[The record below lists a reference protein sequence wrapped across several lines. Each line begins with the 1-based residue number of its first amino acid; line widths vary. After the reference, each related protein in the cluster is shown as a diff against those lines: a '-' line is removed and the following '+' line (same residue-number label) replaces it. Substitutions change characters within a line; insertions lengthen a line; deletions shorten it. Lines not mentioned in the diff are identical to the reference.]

1 VEPVVPTRWLLVW
14 HRLPEKAIHLPDFL
28 IQKFQVSGR
37 EPVLRE
43 DPDRDDWKRANRD

>member
-1 VEPVVPTRWLLVW
+1 VERVVPNALALVR

-28 IQKFQVSGR
+28 IQKFEVSGR
-37 EPVLRE
+37 EPVPKE